1 MVMDVRSGM
10 RATLL
15 AITFLWVGTSL
26 PHIYSSTRA
35 FFLESLPSIL
45 TAAMDP
51 KCLFVFSNIIVII
64 LVGESKLS
72 RRRSKP
78 LNTDNV
84 TPATENGM
92 LPERK
97 EVEEVTAVT
106 EALLPTFTGQTIQE
120 QENNVVMVVNE
131 DKGSSVFT
139 QGLQMVDQCQDEVD
153 HLYRH
158 EVFEVQRQVKDGRA
172 EIELMLG
179 EEFREEEQGHAAIQE
194 LQETDL
200 PTADE
205 LNRRVEDF
213 IARFNMERQLEAKM
227 LVPCY

>member
-45 TAAMDP
+45 TAAMEP
-51 KCLFVFSNIIVII
+51 KCLFVFSNIIVVI
-64 LVGESKLS
+64 LVSESKLS
-72 RRRSKP
+72 RRR
-78 LNTDNV
+78 
-84 TPATENGM
+84 
-92 LPERK
+92 
-97 EVEEVTAVT
+97 
-106 EALLPTFTGQTIQE
+106 
-120 QENNVVMVVNE
+120 
-131 DKGSSVFT
+131 
-139 QGLQMVDQCQDEVD
+139 
-153 HLYRH
+153 
-158 EVFEVQRQVKDGRA
+158 
-172 EIELMLG
+172 G
-179 EEFREEEQGHAAIQE
+179 EGFGAEEEQECAAIQE